1 MSIFQSF
8 RIGFQQVR
16 QAKRMI
22 LFAWI
27 VNVVL
32 ALTVTVPLLNL
43 LDGYIRDTVH
53 EEQLLEGLDSN
64 WFETFRTDNSENPL
78 VRSFDYSIT
87 GYAPF
92 LIHYEALMGGTM
104 IKVIGNFFIDM
115 VFRLKIR
122 FDLLGPLTILAFVYL
137 LASTFLAG
145 GFIGSFAK
153 SYRVTF
159 QEFLMEGAKYFGKFF
174 RISLLFLLVSLALFE
189 WVFDWWTASIPE
201 ITYNDPSEWT
211 PFVHYMIRNVV
222 ILMVLG
228 FLIIGFDY
236 AKIRTVV
243 DDRFSALFA
252 SWAGFRFVLKQFGAT
267 AGLFLLLVFIGLVF
281 MVLYAL
287 VQGTIYASGY
297 WSILLLFVLQQL
309 YIASRLGLRALAY
322 ASQTQLY
329 QSRMQTDHR
338 VEVAS

>member
-104 IKVIGNFFIDM
+104 IKAIGNFLIDL
-115 VFRLKIR
+115 VFRWKVR
-122 FDLLGPLTILAFVYL
+122 FDLLGPLTILAFLYL
-137 LASTFLAG
+137 LVSTFLAG

-189 WVFDWWTASIPE
+189 WGFDWWTASIPE

-211 PFVHYMIRNVV
+211 PFVHYMIRNLV

-287 VQGTIYASGY
+287 LQGTVSVSGY
-297 WSILLLFVLQQL
+297 WSTLLLFVLQQL